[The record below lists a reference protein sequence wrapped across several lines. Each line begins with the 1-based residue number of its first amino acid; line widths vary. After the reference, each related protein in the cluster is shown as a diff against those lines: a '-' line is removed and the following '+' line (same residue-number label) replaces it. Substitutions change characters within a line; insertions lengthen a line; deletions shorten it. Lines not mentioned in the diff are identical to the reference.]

1 MAQVAGMMALL
12 GTVMGVGSQ
21 LASNKVNA
29 QSTEQEARNVE
40 ENAGLQERQF
50 RRSAGLEAAK
60 GRAITAAS
68 GVRADVG
75 SPLLQELDFAKQA
88 EIEAQSIRRNGT
100 LQAAGR
106 RYEARLINRSNLFT
120 GISGGIQ
127 GASIL
132 SSFFAKR
139 DQDRRDQQY
148 QDRFISAISGK
159 K

>member
-1 MAQVAGMMALL
+1 MALL
-12 GTVMGVGSQ
+12 GTVMGVGGQ
-21 LASNKVNA
+21 LASNKANA
-29 QSTEQEARNVE
+29 QATEQEARNFE

-60 GRAITAAS
+60 GRAIAAGS

-100 LQAAGR
+100 MQAAGR
-106 RYEARLINRSNLFT
+106 RYEARLMNRSNLFT
-120 GISGGIQ
+120 GISGGMQ

-139 DQDRRDQQY
+139 DQSSSRY
-148 QDRFISAISGK
+148 QAYDPVYGR
-159 K
+159 